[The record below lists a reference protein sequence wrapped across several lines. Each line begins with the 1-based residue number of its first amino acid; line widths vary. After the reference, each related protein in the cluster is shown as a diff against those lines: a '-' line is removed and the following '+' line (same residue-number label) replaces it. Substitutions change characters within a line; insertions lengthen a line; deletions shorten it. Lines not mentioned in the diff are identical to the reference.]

1 MTELLWFKLCFSPT
15 FELFLLLS
23 LRLFL
28 LEDGVEKAELSSPS
42 EDILPSVED
51 VVVGIAA
58 TASDI

>member
-1 MTELLWFKLCFSPT
+1 MTELLCLKLCFSPT

-28 LEDGVEKAELSSPS
+28 LEDEVEKAELSSPS

>member
-1 MTELLWFKLCFSPT
+1 MTELLCLKLCFSPT
-15 FELFLLLS
+15 IELFLLLS

-28 LEDGVEKAELSSPS
+28 LEYGVEKAELSSPS
-42 EDILPSVED
+42 EDMLPSVED